1 MSVKKVAVVGAKRGT
16 PLSTIEG
23 IDTSLLNLLRSSYGI
38 TTLEEFVEAVSFSS
52 ELEREATQR
61 TESPEHFK
69 YAYDRARE
77 ILGPDAVFKLQ
88 SVRQKYPT
96 GALKPS
102 KS

>member
-1 MSVKKVAVVGAKRGT
+1 LTDKKVAVVGTKRGT
-16 PLSTIEG
+16 PLSAIEG
-23 IDTSLLNLLRSSYGI
+23 IDASLLDLLRGSYGI
-38 TTLEEFVEAVSFSS
+38 TTLEEFVEAVSFSA
-52 ELEREATQR
+52 EVEREATQR
-61 TESPEHFK
+61 TKGPGHFK

-88 SVRQKYPT
+88 RVRQKYPT